1 MRIGRF
7 HEIPRP
13 LKRGGL
19 SGTNRVK
26 ANILAGGTMSDE
38 IKKATESAESVP
50 ANAAP
55 ELTEEELKN
64 VTGGVTENISL
75 EYGKIEFKYKPQN
88 PEGD

>member
-1 MRIGRF
+1 
-7 HEIPRP
+7 
-13 LKRGGL
+13 
-19 SGTNRVK
+19 
-26 ANILAGGTMSDE
+26 MSDE